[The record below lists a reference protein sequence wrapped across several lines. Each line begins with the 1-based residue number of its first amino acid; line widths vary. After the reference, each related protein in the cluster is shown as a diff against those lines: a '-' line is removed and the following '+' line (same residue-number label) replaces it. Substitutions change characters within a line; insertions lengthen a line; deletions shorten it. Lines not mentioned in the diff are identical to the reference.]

1 MVDTD
6 YGAGIELTQDLD
18 LKVDSTGDIS
28 SVDGIDELEKD
39 LAFRL
44 FRVFT
49 NQVGELFS
57 AKDKSRA
64 RRSARV
70 TINRDPRVQDVI
82 SVDVERVSEDTVRI
96 DADVRAGDAVEQFV
110 FEV

>member
-28 SVDGIDELEKD
+28 SVDGVDELEKD
-39 LAFRL
+39 LAFQL
-44 FRVFT
+44 IRVFT
-49 NQVGELFS
+49 DEVGGLLS
-57 AKDKSRA
+57 PKDKSRA
-64 RRSARV
+64 RRLARV
-70 TINRDPRVQDVI
+70 TINQDPRVQDVR
-82 SVDVERVSEDTVRI
+82 SVDVERESKNTVTI